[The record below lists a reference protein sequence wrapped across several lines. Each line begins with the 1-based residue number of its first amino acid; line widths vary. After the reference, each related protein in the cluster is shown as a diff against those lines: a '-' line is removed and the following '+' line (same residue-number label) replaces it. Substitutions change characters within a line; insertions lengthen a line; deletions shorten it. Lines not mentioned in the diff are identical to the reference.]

1 MSGYALSYVA
11 LVARDTA
18 AVCRFL
24 GDSLNLPRRDLS
36 VNGDSVSFFGVGQT
50 ALGVFE
56 PGNAYLDEPVFPGVH
71 HLALASE
78 RPLETARVHG
88 FTVEETGH
96 GPIGKTFVRLDAEAT
111 CGIRTRFI
119 EPLGIA
125 GVGAKVE
132 RIDHLGIASTDNARC
147 IEVFSTNLGC
157 AVESAQTDIELR
169 QVTESFISDK
179 YGAVYHARTPEIL
192 GGLRGLFISVGDCEL
207 EIMQDY
213 DSALAPRA
221 RLGEAAGNTKGD
233 QSAIAR
239 FVARRGPGLA
249 HLAFATPDID
259 ETLADLDAQGWRLID
274 KTGRPGGRGSRIG
287 FVHPGSFG
295 GGLLIHFVEPGPPEP
310 A

>member
-24 GDSLNLPRRDLS
+24 GDGLELPRRDLL
-36 VNGDSVSFFGVGQT
+36 VNGEPIPFFGAGQV

-56 PGNAYLDEPVFPGVH
+56 TDDTYLDEPVFPGVH
-71 HLALASE
+71 HMALSSARPMEASLA
-78 RPLETARVHG
+78 HG
-88 FTVEETGH
+88 FTAVEAGR
-96 GPIGKTFVRLDAEAT
+96 GPDDKAFVRLDPEAT
-111 CGIRTRFI
+111 CGIRTRFV
-119 EPLGIA
+119 EPLA
-125 GVGAKVE
+125 LSSADAKVE
-132 RIDHLGIASTDNARC
+132 RLDHLGIASTDNARC

-157 AVESAQTDIELR
+157 PVESAQTDIELR
-169 QVTESFISDK
+169 HVTESFISDK
-179 YGAVYHARTPEIL
+179 YGAVYHSRAPEIL

-213 DSALAPRA
+213 DSAMTPRG
-221 RLGEAAGNTKGD
+221 RLGEGAGNTKGD
-233 QSAIAR
+233 QSAIAK

-249 HLAFATPDID
+249 HVAFATPDID
-259 ETLADLDAQGWRLID
+259 ALLAGLDGQGWRLID

-287 FVHPGSFG
+287 FVHPANFG
-295 GGLLIHFVEPGPPEP
+295 GGLLMHFVEPASRES